1 MVEDK
6 EEFIEGE
13 ETFKC
18 LGRMLDRL
26 YNDWPAVCRNVGK
39 ARQLWIRLG
48 KILQR

>member
-6 EEFIEGE
+6 EECIEDE
-13 ETFKC
+13 ETFKY
-18 LGRMLDRL
+18 LGRIVDRL
-26 YNDWPAVCRNVGK
+26 DDDWPAVCRNVGK